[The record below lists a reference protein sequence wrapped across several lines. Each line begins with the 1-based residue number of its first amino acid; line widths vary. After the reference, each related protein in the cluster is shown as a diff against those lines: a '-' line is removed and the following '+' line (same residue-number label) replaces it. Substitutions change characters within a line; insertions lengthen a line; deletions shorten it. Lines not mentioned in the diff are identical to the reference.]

1 MSKENY
7 EEMIKIIVIGAAGVG
22 KTALIESFSDKSLYK
37 DTAPKTGVNLFIK
50 KVNIEGN
57 DYKLQFWDIVDDDKF
72 GSLQTIYYTG
82 ASVVLYI
89 FDLSRPETFD
99 YFQTRFKDIWT
110 QVKQDKCPV
119 LVIGNRLDLVENPEI
134 IDREKYRNFVKDE
147 GLIGYIEL
155 NSTNNIDSLINQLP
169 IIIQK
174 ALKKSIQV
182 KFLVTSKEL
191 EEIKRFAKRSHQT
204 QSEFIRTAI
213 WEKIKSIN
221 SPSKT
226 ENSLKE
232 ELLKEIL
239 RLEELKKIREL
250 LERQEKLK

>member
-1 MSKENY
+1 MSKEKY
-7 EEMIKIIVIGAAGVG
+7 EEMFKIIVLGAAGVG
-22 KTALIESFSDKSLYK
+22 KTALIERFSDKSLHK
-37 DTAPKTGVNLFIK
+37 DTAPKTGVNLFTK
-50 KVNIEGN
+50 KVNIKGN
-57 DYKLQFWDIVDDDKF
+57 DYILQFWDIIDNDKF
-72 GSLQTIYYTG
+72 GSLQTMYYTG

-119 LVIGNRLDLVENPEI
+119 LIIGNKLDLVEKPEV
-134 IDREKYRNFVKDE
+134 IDREKYRNFVKIE

-155 NSTNNIDSLINQLP
+155 TSTNKIDVLINQLP
-169 IIIQK
+169 IILQK
-174 ALKKSIQV
+174 ASKKSIQV
-182 KFLVTSKEL
+182 KFLVTSREL
-191 EEIKRFAKRSHQT
+191 EEIKKYAQNSHQT

-213 WEKIKSIN
+213 WDKIKSMDT
-221 SPSKT
+221 PSKT
-226 ENSLKE
+226 ENSIKE

-250 LERQEKLK
+250 LERQKE

>member
-7 EEMIKIIVIGAAGVG
+7 EEIFKIIVIGAAGVG
-22 KTALIESFSDKSLYK
+22 KTALIERFSDKSLHK
-37 DTAPKTGVNLFIK
+37 DAAPKTGVNLFVKNLKID
-50 KVNIEGN
+50 GN
-57 DYKLQFWDIVDDDKF
+57 DYKLQFWDIIANEKF

-82 ASVVLYI
+82 ASAVLYI

-99 YFQTRFKDIWT
+99 YFQTRFKDIWI
-110 QVKQDKCPV
+110 QIKQDKCP
-119 LVIGNRLDLVENPEI
+119 LLLIGNKHDLVENPEA
-134 IDREKYRNFVKDE
+134 IDREKYRNFVKNE
-147 GLIGYIEL
+147 GLMGYIEL
-155 NSTNNIDSLINQLP
+155 NSTNNIDDLLKQLP

-191 EEIKRFAKRSHQT
+191 EEIKKFARRSHQT

-213 WEKIKSIN
+213 WEKIKSIKT
-221 SPSKT
+221 PSKT
-226 ENSLKE
+226 ENSLKA

-250 LERQEKLK
+250 LERQEKSK

>member
-7 EEMIKIIVIGAAGVG
+7 DKIFKIIVLGAAGVG
-22 KTALIESFSDKSLYK
+22 KTALIERFSDKSLHK
-37 DTAPKTGVNLFIK
+37 DAAPKTGVNLFIK
-50 KVNIEGN
+50 NIKIDGN
-57 DYKLQFWDIVDDDKF
+57 DYKLQFWDIIANEKF
-72 GSLQTIYYTG
+72 GSLQTLYYTG
-82 ASVVLYI
+82 ASAVLYI

-99 YFQTRFKDIWT
+99 YFQTSFKDIWI
-110 QVKQDKCPV
+110 QIKQDKCPV
-119 LVIGNRLDLVENPEI
+119 LVIGNKRDLVENPEV
-134 IDREKYRNFVKDE
+134 IDREKYRNFVKNE
-147 GLIGYIEL
+147 GLMGYIEL
-155 NSTNNIDSLINQLP
+155 NSTNNIDDLIKQLP

-191 EEIKRFAKRSHQT
+191 EEIKRFSRRSHQT

-213 WEKIKSIN
+213 WEKIKSIKT
-221 SPSKT
+221 PSKT
-226 ENSLKE
+226 ENSLKG

-250 LERQEKLK
+250 LERQEKSK